1 MKRLLMFSVLVAG
14 LASGQQSSDL
24 SNASLEQLMNIQVT
38 SVSKKGES
46 LSKTAASV
54 FVITAEDI
62 RRSGLHSLPEVLRLA
77 PGVQVARS
85 SAGSWAVS
93 IRGFNDEFSNKLLVL
108 VDGRSIYSELF
119 SGVFWD
125 AHDMALDE
133 IERIE
138 VIRGPVAAMWGTNAV
153 NGVIDIITKTTDAT
167 KGGAVTMEG
176 GSAGE
181 VRASARYGGEI
192 GSDAS
197 YRVSVRAS
205 DTQQFNAVTPVAP
218 SQGWTNS
225 GADFRLD
232 WKPTSVDTLM
242 FTAEASNSSVGHQF
256 GLVNLN
262 NPLASPVDSKDTI
275 TGGDLLA
282 RWEHTI
288 SEQSSLEGQI
298 SWEDERISDPQA
310 PISFHILDVEV
321 KHHITLGSR
330 NDVIWGVDGRFAAYQ
345 TQATP
350 NFAFRPANTDKLN
363 YSVFAEEHFAIVQD
377 KLAVI
382 AGVNMGHNSFTGFEI
397 QPTARLLW
405 TPHPRVATWV
415 AVSRAVRT
423 PSLYERDLDAIN
435 ASIEVRPGLFG
446 FVQLTGNPAF
456 RSEAVIAYE
465 AGQRV
470 EITKR
475 LSLDASAY
483 YNVYQRLGSQNI
495 GNPTFIPPT
504 ATSPGYL
511 EIPDIFGNDR
521 HGETYGGELSA
532 TWTANQRW
540 MLVGGYD
547 TVFIHTRPYGNDRNA
562 DSLRTEQATPRDQFL
577 VRSNLDLTRRL
588 QLDTAVYFNGALLG
602 GRPLQGATLAIPM
615 HFRGDVR
622 LGWRL
627 TDRVEISAG
636 VQDAFG
642 AQHLEFI
649 SSRFSQALLVPRNI
663 YGAVR
668 WQF

>member
-1 MKRLLMFSVLVAG
+1 MAGVA
-14 LASGQQSSDL
+14 QDPDPHDL
-24 SNASLEQLMNIQVT
+24 SQASLEQLMNIQVT
-38 SVSKKGES
+38 SVSKKSES
-46 LSKTAASV
+46 LSKTSASV
-54 FVITAEDI
+54 FVITAQDI

-85 SAGSWAVS
+85 NAGSWAIS
-93 IRGFNDEFSNKLLVL
+93 IRGFNDEYSNKLLVL

-125 AHDMALDE
+125 AHEMDLDN

-138 VIRGPVAAMWGTNAV
+138 VVRGPVAAMWGTNAV
-153 NGVIDIITKTTDAT
+153 NGVISIITKTADAA
-167 KGGAVTMEG
+167 KGGSVTMEG
-176 GSAGE
+176 GSAGD
-181 VRASARYGGEI
+181 VRASARYGGQI
-192 GSDAS
+192 GSDAG
-197 YRVSVRAS
+197 YRFSVHGS
-205 DTQQFNAVTPVAP
+205 DTQQFTAVGGVAP
-218 SQGWTNS
+218 SQGWMNR
-225 GADFRLD
+225 GADFRFD
-232 WKPTSVDTLM
+232 WKPTNADTLM
-242 FTAEASNSSVGHQF
+242 VTGEASNSSVGHNF

-262 NPLASPVDSKDTI
+262 NPLAPPFNSRDTI

-288 SEQSSLEGQI
+288 SEQSTLEAQI
-298 SWEDERISDPQA
+298 SWEDDRFSDPQVPLA
-310 PISFHILDVEV
+310 FHILDVEV
-321 KHHITLGSR
+321 KQHVTLGSR
-330 NDVIWGVDGRFAAYQ
+330 SDVIWGVDGRFATYN
-345 TQATP
+345 TQPKP
-350 NFAFRPANTDKLN
+350 NFSFRPADTDEFN
-363 YSVFAEEHFAIVQD
+363 YSVFAEDHLAIVPD
-377 KLAVI
+377 TLEFI
-382 AGVNMGHNSFTGFEI
+382 AGVNLGHNSFTGLEV

-405 TPHPRVATWV
+405 TPNPRAATWV
-415 AVSRAVRT
+415 AISRAVRT
-423 PSLYERDLDAIN
+423 PSLFERNLSAIV
-435 ASIEVRPGLFG
+435 STVEVQPGLFG

-483 YNVYQRLGSQNI
+483 YNVYQHLKSQNI
-495 GNPTFIPPT
+495 GNPIFIPPT
-504 ATSPGYL
+504 AISPGYL
-511 EIPDIFGNDR
+511 EIPTVTGNDR

-540 MLVGGYD
+540 RLVGGYD
-547 TVFIHTRPYGNDRNA
+547 TIFIHTRPYGNNQNV
-562 DSLRTEQATPRDQFL
+562 DSLRTEQATPRNQFL

-588 QLDTAVYFNGALLG
+588 QLDTAVYFNGALLVG
-602 GRPLQGATLAIPM
+602 QVLTSAPLAIPM

-636 VQDAFG
+636 VQDAFQ
-642 AQHLEFI
+642 ARHIEFL
-649 SSRFSQALLVPRNI
+649 SSRFPQALLVPRNI

>member
-1 MKRLLMFSVLVAG
+1 MKTPIILTFAIAGFAFSQTPG
-14 LASGQQSSDL
+14 DL
-24 SNASLEQLMNIQVT
+24 SNASLEQLMNIRVT
-38 SVSKKGES
+38 SVSKNGES
-46 LSKTAASV
+46 LSKTAASA

-62 RRSGLHSLPEVLRLA
+62 RRSGLQSLPEILRLA
-77 PGVQVARS
+77 PGVQVARTN
-85 SAGSWAVS
+85 AGSWAVS
-93 IRGFNDEFSNKLLVL
+93 IRGFNNEYSNKLLVL

-125 AHDMALDE
+125 AHEMALDN
-133 IERIE
+133 IQRIE
-138 VIRGPVAAMWGTNAV
+138 VIRGPLAAMWGTNAV
-153 NGVIDIITKTTDAT
+153 NGVINIITKTADAT
-167 KGGAVTMEG
+167 KGGSVTMEG

-181 VRASARYGGEI
+181 VRGSARYGGQI

-197 YRVSVRAS
+197 YRLTIRGS
-205 DTQQFNAVTPVAP
+205 DTQQFNAIAPPAP
-218 SQGWTNS
+218 SQGWTNG

-242 FTAEASNSSVGHQF
+242 FTGEAFKSFVGHDF
-256 GLVNLN
+256 ATVNLN
-262 NPLASPVDSKDTI
+262 NPLAPLLDSNDTI

-298 SWEDERISDPQA
+298 SWEDEKFSDPQVPLA
-310 PISFHILDVEV
+310 LHILDVEV

-330 NDVIWGVDGRFAAYQ
+330 NDVIWGVDGRFAAYN
-345 TQATP
+345 TRPAP
-350 NFAFRPANTDKLN
+350 NFAFRPAETGENS
-363 YSVFAEEHFAIVQD
+363 YSVFAEDHLAIVQD
-377 KLAVI
+377 KLQFI
-382 AGVNMGHNSFTGFEI
+382 AGVNAGHNSFTGFEV

-405 TPHPRVATWV
+405 TPHARAVTWMSI
-415 AVSRAVRT
+415 SRAVRT
-423 PSLYERDLDAIN
+423 PSLYERNLTAIIQT
-435 ASIEVRPGLFG
+435 AELQPGLFG
-446 FVQLTGNPAF
+446 FVEWMGNTAF
-456 RSEAVIAYE
+456 RSEAVVAYE

-475 LSLDASAY
+475 LALDASAY
-483 YNVYQRLGSQNI
+483 YNVYQHLESENI

-504 ATSPGYL
+504 AASPGYL
-511 EIPDIFGNDR
+511 KIPTVVGNDR
-521 HGETYGGELSA
+521 HAETHGGEFNV
-532 TWTANQRW
+532 TWTASPRW
-540 MLVGGYD
+540 KLVGGYD
-547 TVFIHTRPYGNDRNA
+547 TVFIHTRPYGNDRNVDA
-562 DSLRTEQATPRDQFL
+562 LQTEKTTPHNQFL
-577 VRSNLDLTRRL
+577 VRSSLDLTRRL
-588 QLDTAVYFNGALLG
+588 QLDMAAYFNGALQMG
-602 GRPLQGATLAIPM
+602 QGLTSAPLAIPV

-642 AQHLEFI
+642 AQHMEFL
-649 SSRFSQALLVPRNI
+649 SNRFPQALLVPRNV